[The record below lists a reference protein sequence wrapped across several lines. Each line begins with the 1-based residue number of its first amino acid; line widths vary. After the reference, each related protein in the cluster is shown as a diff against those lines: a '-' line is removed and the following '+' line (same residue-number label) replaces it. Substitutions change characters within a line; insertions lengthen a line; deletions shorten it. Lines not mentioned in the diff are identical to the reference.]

1 MKYWCT
7 ARVFFPVIIKES
19 FDGNGYFKTGDIGYF
34 DNENFLFI
42 KGRKQYVIIGSNAQ
56 NIFPEDIEQELNEID
71 GVKDSCVLGLE
82 SDTGIVRI
90 HAILLLNNN
99 FLKPEYIIEQVNK
112 KLAIY
117 QRIPEFTVW
126 PETDFPRTA
135 TRKIKREEVLRVLSD
150 ILSQKDKAG
159 VKVSVTPLIK
169 LLSRITGIDA
179 KNINNQTKILS
190 NLQLDSLMKVELIL
204 RMEQDFCVLLDESL
218 LTEETTIQDLQ
229 NIIDKKEFV
238 KKIEKIKK
246 WPRFFCVSIIRAI
259 GQFKIILLSRIFLR
273 LKIKGLDNIKNIK
286 EPVLFMPNHISY
298 ADPLVLL
305 MALPYKIRKKLC
317 FAAAKDFLYK
327 DFKYISWL
335 SDLFFNSFPLPRSN
349 GDSIKSGLESVGQ
362 LIDENYSVVVFPEGK
377 VSCTGNFLSLKKGAG
392 LMAIEMGVPVI
403 PVKIVGTNNIV
414 PYEKLFPRKIGKVIV
429 EFGEPISFK
438 KSISYELATQTIE
451 EAMKKL

>member
-1 MKYWCT
+1 
-7 ARVFFPVIIKES
+7 
-19 FDGNGYFKTGDIGYF
+19 
-34 DNENFLFI
+34 
-42 KGRKQYVIIGSNAQ
+42 
-56 NIFPEDIEQELNEID
+56 LNEID
-71 GVKDSCVLGLE
+71 DVKDSCVLGLE

-99 FLKPEYIIEQVNK
+99 SLNPENILEQVNK
-112 KLAIY
+112 KLATY
-117 QRIPEFTVW
+117 QRISEYTVW
-126 PETDFPRTA
+126 PDTDFPRSA
-135 TRKIKREEVLRVLSD
+135 TRKIKREEILGILKD
-150 ILSQKDKAG
+150 IMSKKG
-159 VKVSVTPLIK
+159 EVKLNIHSSPLIK
-169 LLSRITGIDA
+169 LLSRITGIDT

-204 RMEQDFCVLLDESL
+204 TIEQDFGVLLDENL
-218 LTEETTIQDLQ
+218 LTEEITIQDLQ

-238 KKIEKIKK
+238 KKVEKIKK
-246 WPRFFCVSIIRAI
+246 WPRCFLASIIRTI
-259 GQFKIILLSRIFLR
+259 GQFKIILLSRIFFR
-273 LKIKGLDNIKNIK
+273 LKIKGLENIKNIK
-286 EPVLFMPNHISY
+286 APVIFMPNHISY

-305 MALPYKIRKKLC
+305 MALPYQIRKTLC

-335 SDLFFNSFPLPRSN
+335 ADLFFNSFPLPRGN

-377 VSCTGNFLSLKKGAG
+377 VSSTGNFLSLKKGAG
-392 LMAIEMGVPVI
+392 LMAIEMCVPVI

-414 PYEKLFPRKIGKVIV
+414 PYEKLFPRKIGEVIV

-438 KSISYELATQTIE
+438 KSTSYELATKTIE